1 MAAKKKYSFFGK
13 MHYRF
18 WRYYNIFNKGM
29 QVESESQIKCVYYSS
44 KLFTFLLRNTSLLT
58 YFNSEEQQT

>member
-1 MAAKKKYSFFGK
+1 

-44 KLFTFLLRNTSLLT
+44 KLFSFLLRNTSLLT